1 MKTIL
6 IVDDI
11 PEYVESLEFFLSQP
25 ARTIVKADS
34 IEEAKRVAKQTSP
47 DIAII
52 DVCLSEQDPMNI
64 EGLDFLKWL
73 KDWKPDTKAYVISA
87 YRSFD
92 YAVEALNLGA
102 ERFLKKPINLQEL
115 KEVLK
120 DA

>member
-1 MKTIL
+1 MKTVL

-11 PEYVESLEFFLSQP
+11 PEYVDSLDFYLSRP
-25 ARTIVKADS
+25 GRTIIKAAS
-34 IEEAKRVAKQTSP
+34 LEEAKQMAKGIPP

-64 EGLDFLKWL
+64 EGLDFLRWL
-73 KDWKPDTKAYVISA
+73 KEWKPNTKAVVISA

-102 ERFLKKPINLQEL
+102 ERFLNKPLNLHEL
-115 KEVLK
+115 EDTLK
-120 DA
+120 GL